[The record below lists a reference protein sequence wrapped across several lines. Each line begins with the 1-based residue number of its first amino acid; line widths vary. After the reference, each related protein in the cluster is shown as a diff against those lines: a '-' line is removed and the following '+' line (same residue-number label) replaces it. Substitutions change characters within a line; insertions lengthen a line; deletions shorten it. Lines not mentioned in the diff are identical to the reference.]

1 MDIIFD
7 LITDGLDAVGDFWDS
22 LCESAENLFS
32 GGAETATEVVDNTP
46 MGHHVQFPEET
57 ASGSNISFGSRE
69 LSDCKWELDKLE
81 REMKFE
87 TGEKY
92 EKLKKMRDELRKTV
106 EEYVRSDGYAK
117 HNMFNATWNAA
128 HRK

>member
-7 LITDGLDAVGDFWDS
+7 LITDGLDAVGDFWGS

-32 GGAETATEVVDNTP
+32 GGAETATEVVDNTQ
-46 MGHHVQFPEET
+46 MSHHIPFPEET
-57 ASGSNISFGSRE
+57 SSGSNISFGSRE
-69 LSDCKWELDKLE
+69 LRDCKWEIDKIE

-92 EKLKKMRDELRKTV
+92 EKLKKMRDELIKTAK
-106 EEYVRSDGYAK
+106 EYVRSDGYAK
-117 HNMFNATWNAA
+117 NNMFNATWNAA